1 MHTTQLTVQQS
12 LGGDSTQPETI
23 NPHVFDTNPEAL
35 FELEY
40 IELK

>member
-12 LGGDSTQPETI
+12 LVVDGTQPETI
-23 NPHVFDTNPEAL
+23 NPHVFDTNPEVYY
-35 FELEY
+35 ELEY